1 MKRGI
6 SAKVLL
12 RNRGRQNA
20 MKNSIAKQI
29 ALIFIGLMVLVLV
42 SNLAVNGFFLER
54 YYVVRLERT
63 LERSYQL
70 LDQHVTEEE
79 IDTDYFRS
87 EFSQVTTSTNM
98 SLVVVDQN
106 YQIILSTRE
115 GTNQVMAA
123 RLWGYNTD
131 TDTEDAEI
139 LRKTGKYTI
148 QKKTDS
154 KMNMGFLEMWGELTS
169 GYYFMM
175 RIPLENISENARISN
190 EFILYFSL
198 IAILLSVVLIMWV
211 SRRIARPLKELTS
224 LSKRMAGLDFDAKYT
239 SGGSNEIGQLGDNFN
254 QMSEKLE
261 ETISQLKSANNELQ
275 RDIERKTQIDDM
287 RKEFLSNV
295 SHELK
300 TPLALIQGY
309 AEGLK
314 ECINDDEESREFYCD
329 VIIDEASKMNNMVR
343 KLLTLNQLEFGKEQ
357 AEMGR
362 FDIAQLI
369 SGKLQSTQILAQ
381 QKGAELSYEGPEI
394 LNVWGDEFRVE
405 EVLTNYLSNAL
416 NHVDG
421 DMKIR
426 VSAHRNGTKVR
437 VSVFNTGKAIPE
449 EDLDKIW
456 VKFYKVDKAHTREYG
471 GSGVGLSIVKA
482 IMDSMHQKFGVE
494 NVDDGVRFWFE
505 LESGDSEAAVEESD
519 GGKEGSLPAGSS
531 AGEL

>member
-1 MKRGI
+1 MKHSI
-6 SAKVLL
+6 S
-12 RNRGRQNA
+12 R
-20 MKNSIAKQI
+20 QI
-29 ALIFIGLMVLVLV
+29 AGIFIALMVLVLAA
-42 SNLAVNGFFLER
+42 NLAVNGFFLER
-54 YYVVRLERT
+54 YYILRLERT
-63 LERSYQL
+63 LEYSYKM
-70 LDQHVTEEE
+70 LDRYITEDE

-87 EFSQVTTSTNM
+87 EFSQITTSNNM
-98 SLVVVDQN
+98 ALVVVDQN
-106 YQIILSTRE
+106 YQVIMSTRE

-131 TDTEDAEI
+131 TDTEDAQI
-139 LRKTGKYTI
+139 LKKTGSYTI
-148 QKKTDS
+148 QKKQDGKLNT
-154 KMNMGFLEMWGELTS
+154 GFLEMWGELTS

-198 IAILLSVVLIMWV
+198 IAVLLSILLIMWV
-211 SRRIARPLKELTS
+211 SRRIARPLKELTT

-254 QMSEKLE
+254 HMSEKLE

-329 VIIDEASKMNNMVR
+329 VIIDEASKMNELVK
-343 KLLTLNQLEFGKEQ
+343 KLLTLNQLEFGNEQ
-357 AEMGR
+357 AEMDR
-362 FDIAQLI
+362 FDLAQLI
-369 SGKLQSTQILAQ
+369 EGKLASTQILAQ
-381 QKGAELSYEGPEI
+381 QKGAELVYEGEER
-394 LNVWGDEFRVE
+394 LHVWGDEFRVE

-416 NHVDG
+416 NHVEG
-421 DMKIR
+421 QMQIR
-426 VSAHRNGTKVR
+426 VDGRRIGDKVR
-437 VSVFNTGKAIPE
+437 VSVFNTGKPIPE

-482 IMDSMHQKFGVE
+482 IMDSMHQAFGVE
-494 NVDDGVRFWFE
+494 NEEDGVRFWFE
-505 LESGDSEAAVEESD
+505 LDSADARDAGERED
-519 GGKEGSLPAGSS
+519 GADEGALPVGSPAGTVQ
-531 AGEL
+531 

>member
-1 MKRGI
+1 MKH
-6 SAKVLL
+6 
-12 RNRGRQNA
+12 
-20 MKNSIAKQI
+20 SIARQI
-29 ALIFIGLMVLVLV
+29 AGIFIGLMVLVLAL
-42 SNLAVNGFFLER
+42 NLAVNGFFLER
-54 YYVVRLERT
+54 YYIVRLERT
-63 LERSYQL
+63 LRQSYQL
-70 LDQHVTEEE
+70 LDDHIAEDE
-79 IDTDYFRS
+79 IDTEYFRS
-87 EFSQVTTSTNM
+87 EFSAITTSTNM
-98 SLVVVDQN
+98 SLVVVDRN

-115 GTNQVMAA
+115 GTNQIMAA

-131 TDTEDAEI
+131 TDTEDAQI
-139 LRKTGKYTI
+139 LKKTASYTI
-148 QKKTDS
+148 QKKMDGKLNT
-154 KMNMGFLEMWGELTS
+154 GFLEMWGELTS

-198 IAILLSVVLIMWV
+198 IAILLSILVIMWV
-211 SRRIARPLKELTS
+211 SRRIARPLKELTT

-254 QMSEKLE
+254 QMSAKLE

-275 RDIERKTQIDDM
+275 RDIERKIQIDDM

-309 AEGLK
+309 SEGLK
-314 ECINDDEESREFYCD
+314 ECVNDDEESREFYCD

-343 KLLTLNQLEFGKEQ
+343 KLLTLNQLEFGNEQ
-357 AEMGR
+357 AEMER

-369 SGKLQSTQILAQ
+369 SGKIQSTQILAQ
-381 QKGAELSYEGPEI
+381 QKGACITYEGEDR
-394 LNVWGDEFRVE
+394 LSVWGDEFRVE

-421 DMKIR
+421 QMQIR
-426 VSAHRNGTKVR
+426 INAARVQGKVR
-437 VSVFNTGKAIPE
+437 VSVFNTGKQIPE

-494 NVDDGVRFWFE
+494 NKPDGVCFWFE
-505 LESGDSEAAVEESD
+505 LDSAEGGANTGVTVPGGSDADFAQQESAENAPDAGADAAMRDDKRTLE
-519 GGKEGSLPAGSS
+519 
-531 AGEL
+531 